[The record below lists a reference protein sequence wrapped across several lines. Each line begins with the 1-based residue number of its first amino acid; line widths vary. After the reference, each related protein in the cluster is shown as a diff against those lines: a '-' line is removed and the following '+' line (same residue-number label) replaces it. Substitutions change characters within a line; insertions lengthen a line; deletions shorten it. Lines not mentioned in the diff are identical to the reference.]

1 MSHKTGKLN
10 ELVIH
15 AALFVYV
22 ASIILFSYSEGK
34 SYITKIVAMGLVA
47 VYIYTF
53 YNRKQPIPI
62 AREWLILLLWVIV
75 SLLSIF
81 FAIDFNL
88 AVSKF
93 ITILQVFIISFMIY
107 SLVYSV
113 RNANSILL
121 SLLLTVL
128 IVSLLAYSNP
138 AAYADTDG
146 RLKATFNNANLYG
159 LVLLSSIIISL
170 GYLFSA
176 KYLIFRIVQLPLIL
190 FFFIML
196 LQTGSRKAIL
206 GLFIVVTLFVYFK
219 FREHIKRNVF
229 VALLML
235 VVAVSAV
242 AGGLY
247 YLKDTSHFYRI
258 QRVIDAFESKDISS
272 AGESERGRLELYAKG
287 LEVAMDNPV
296 IGVGLDNFRR
306 VDSGNVFSSDIGTY
320 SHSNYI
326 EVLVSTGIIGFVLY
340 YSVYGLLLFRIYKL
354 RKRNFSNRDKTSLI
368 MVGSIFSMYI
378 LYDFAMVSYYEKVSW
393 LIMALVL
400 SVVGILENKKLDK
413 VEKPAEHRDTKRNL
427 NDGYSSVR
435 LR

>member
-1 MSHKTGKLN
+1 MSHKKGKLN

-34 SYITKIVAMGLVA
+34 SYITKIVAIGLVA

-53 YNRKQPIPI
+53 FNRKQSIPI

-128 IVSLLAYSNP
+128 IVSLLAYSNA

-176 KYLIFRIVQLPLIL
+176 KYLIFRMAQLPLIL

-219 FREHIKRNVF
+219 FREHIKRNVSA
-229 VALLML
+229 ALLML

-413 VEKPAEHRDTKRNL
+413 VEEPAEHRDTKRNL
-427 NDGYSSVR
+427 NEGYSSVR

>member
-1 MSHKTGKLN
+1 MSDKTGKLN
-10 ELVIH
+10 ELIIH
-15 AALFVYV
+15 SVLFVYV

-34 SYITKIVAMGLVA
+34 AYITKLVA
-47 VYIYTF
+47 IAVVIVYLYTF
-53 YNRKQPIPI
+53 FNRKQSIPI
-62 AREWLILLLWVIV
+62 AREWLLLLLWVVI

-81 FAIDFNL
+81 FAMDFNL

-93 ITILQVFIISFMIY
+93 VTILQVFVISFMIY
-107 SLVYSV
+107 SLVYSI
-113 RNANSILL
+113 RNPNSILL
-121 SLLLTVL
+121 SLMLTVL
-128 IVSLLAYSNP
+128 VISLMAYSNP
-138 AAYADTDG
+138 SAYADLDG

-170 GYLFSA
+170 SYLFSA
-176 KYLIFRIVQLPLIL
+176 KYLVFRLAQLPLIL

-206 GLFIVVTLFVYFK
+206 GVFIVVTLFMYLK

-235 VVAVSAV
+235 VIGVGAVT
-242 AGGLY
+242 GGLY

-258 QRVIDAFESKDISS
+258 QRVIDAFESNDMSS
-272 AGESERGRLELYAKG
+272 AGESEKGRLELYVKG

-306 VDSGNVFSSDIGTY
+306 VDSGNAFGSDIGTY

-326 EVLVSTGIIGFVLY
+326 EVLVSTGFVGFMVY
-340 YSVYGLLLFRIYKL
+340 YSIYGLILFRIYRL
-354 RKRNFSNRDKTSLI
+354 SKRNLFNADTSLLI
-368 MVGSIFSMYI
+368 MVGAIFSMYI
-378 LYDFAMVSYYEKVSW
+378 LYDFAMVSYYEKISWVYIALILSIIGMIENRGLSGDHIKPEVSA
-393 LIMALVL
+393 M
-400 SVVGILENKKLDK
+400 ENIKISKY
-413 VEKPAEHRDTKRNL
+413 E
-427 NDGYSSVR
+427 SVR